1 MTWVISQNIAVRAH
15 NITSVLN
22 NFKSLIKEVYQKGH
36 TQKFKKKKE
45 NKIATLH

>member
-15 NITSVLN
+15 IITSVLN

-45 NKIATLH
+45 HKIATLH